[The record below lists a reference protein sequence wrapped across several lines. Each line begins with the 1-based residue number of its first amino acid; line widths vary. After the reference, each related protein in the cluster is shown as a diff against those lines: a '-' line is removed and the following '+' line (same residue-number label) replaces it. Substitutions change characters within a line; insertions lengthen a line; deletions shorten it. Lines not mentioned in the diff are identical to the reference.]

1 MSMMVTVTLDDE
13 VGAYLERVAADQGRT
28 AAELA
33 AWIVTE
39 DVLREQS
46 IDADVVARLDE
57 ALAGDREGSDRSRSV
72 ADRILQ
78 RDQASA

>member
-28 AAELA
+28 PADLA

-39 DVLREQS
+39 DVLRERS
-46 IDADVVARLDE
+46 IDAEVVARLDE
-57 ALAGDREGSDRSRSV
+57 ALVGDRV
-72 ADRILQ
+72 
-78 RDQASA
+78 